1 MEGYPIGNLNV
12 PPKINIH
19 LAYKKKIVCL
29 KLSTLENP
37 IFTFGLTQIQVVTF
51 QNNQFFFYLRSQDR
65 QILGLKLSLNL

>member
-29 KLSTLENP
+29 KLPTLENP
-37 IFTFGLTQIQVVTF
+37 TFTFDLTQIQMVIF
-51 QNNQFFFYLRSQDR
+51 QNKKIFLFKITRSSNM
-65 QILGLKLSLNL
+65 GLKLSLNL

>member
-37 IFTFGLTQIQVVTF
+37 IFTFGLNTAYLSVVVG
-51 QNNQFFFYLRSQDR
+51 
-65 QILGLKLSLNL
+65 I